1 MVWGAIAAVYGAALA
16 QAEAKAK
23 TRETNTEAILA
34 MYNAQRQAAL
44 EGRLKIL
51 NQQANVKMVGSGKC
65 QSCHSREFR
74 QHHGRRVCSYC
85 RSEG

>member
-1 MVWGAIAAVYGAALA
+1 MVWGAISAMASFGIATE
-16 QAEAKAK
+16 AEANANKAASK
-23 TRETNTEAILA
+23 ALLA
-34 MYNAQRQAAL
+34 TYNAQKQEAL
-44 EGRLKIL
+44 HGYLRLMDK
-51 NQQANVKMVGSGKC
+51 QSMVKMVGSGKC